1 MAQFA
6 FGAGVVFATQ
16 LQDAT
21 GAAIALP
28 TPVELGVLQE
38 VSVDISWDTKTLYG
52 GNQFPVDAGRGKG
65 KISGKSKVARLNGAL
80 MNSLVFGQGVTTGM
94 LAYQYDTTGATIPST
109 PYTITP
115 TVPGSG
121 TWAGDMGV
129 KDANGNSMKRV
140 ASAPAAGQY
149 SLAAGVYTFAAAD
162 TGKTVYISY
171 QYSQT
176 ATGSRLDVMNMPMG
190 YAPSFALD
198 LMAPKNGQ
206 QLALHLYKCL
216 GSKFTMGTKQDDY
229 MVPEF
234 DFEGFADASGR
245 VFTISTNE

>member
-1 MAQFA
+1 MQFA
-6 FGAGVVFATQ
+6 FGAGIVFATQ
-16 LQDAT
+16 LTDAT

-28 TPVELGVLQE
+28 TPIELGVMQE

-65 KISGKSKVARLNGAL
+65 KVSGKAKVARLSGAL
-80 MNSLVFGQGVTTGM
+80 MNTLVFGQGVTTGM
-94 LAYQYDTTGATIPST
+94 LAYQYDTVGTVVATT
-109 PYTITP
+109 VTP

-129 KDANGNSMKRV
+129 KDANGNPMKRV
-140 ASAPAAGQY
+140 ASAPATGQY
-149 SLAAGVYTFAAAD
+149 SLASGTYTFAAAD
-162 TGKTVYISY
+162 VGKTVYISY
-171 QYSQT
+171 QYAQT
-176 ATGSRLDVMNMPMG
+176 TTGSRIDVLNLPMG

-206 QLALHLYKCL
+206 QLALHLYKCI
-216 GSKFTMGTKQDDY
+216 GSKYSMGTKQDDY

-245 VFTISTNE
+245 VFSVSTNE